1 MKNLVF
7 LISSLVILLSSCQ
20 PESKFERLMK
30 EGAKE
35 IEAYIEAFDN
45 AQSIYEVRQIRNE
58 LRNWENNYWD
68 VEIKKIELEISIT
81 EKQKFMQ
88 DEYFNSLKERLKEAE
103 RNARRRF
110 NN

>member
-1 MKNLVF
+1 
-7 LISSLVILLSSCQ
+7 
-20 PESKFERLMK
+20 MK

-45 AQSIYEVRQIRNE
+45 AQSIDEVRQIRKE
-58 LRNWENNYWD
+58 LRNWDNNYWE
-68 VEIKKIELEISIT
+68 VEIKKIELETSIT

-88 DEYFNSLKERLKEAE
+88 DEYYNSLADRLKEAE

>member
-1 MKNLVF
+1 
-7 LISSLVILLSSCQ
+7 
-20 PESKFERLMK
+20 MK

-35 IEAYIEAFDN
+35 IEGYIEAFDN
-45 AQSIYEVRQIRNE
+45 AQSIDEVRQIRKE
-58 LRNWENNYWD
+58 LRNWDNNYWE
-68 VEIKKIELEISIT
+68 VEMKKIELETSIT

-88 DEYFNSLKERLKEAE
+88 DEYYNSLKERLKEAE

>member
-1 MKNLVF
+1 
-7 LISSLVILLSSCQ
+7 
-20 PESKFERLMK
+20 MK

-45 AQSIYEVRQIRNE
+45 AQSIDEVRQIRKE
-58 LRNWENNYWD
+58 LRNWDNNYWE
-68 VEIKKIELEISIT
+68 VEMKKIELETSIT

-88 DEYFNSLKERLKEAE
+88 DEYYNSLKERLKEAE

>member
-1 MKNLVF
+1 
-7 LISSLVILLSSCQ
+7 
-20 PESKFERLMK
+20 MK

-45 AQSIYEVRQIRNE
+45 AQSIDEVRQIEEE
-58 LRNWENNYWD
+58 LRNWDNNYWE
-68 VEIKKIELEISIT
+68 VEIKKIELETSIT

-88 DEYFNSLKERLKEAE
+88 DEYYNSLIERLEEAE

>member
-1 MKNLVF
+1 
-7 LISSLVILLSSCQ
+7 
-20 PESKFERLMK
+20 MK